1 MAQGQSQEK
10 ITVQML
16 QRMKERGE
24 KISMVTAYD
33 YPTALLVDRAG
44 LELILVGDSVGNTVL
59 GYESTIPVE
68 LEDIIHHA
76 KPVSRAVK
84 RTFVVGDMPFMSF
97 NISPEE
103 ALRNA
108 GRLMKEGLVDGVKLE
123 GGCEVVDIVERIV
136 RRGGIPVMGHIG
148 LTPQRASQL
157 GGFKVQGRDKEQAKK
172 LLEDARC
179 LEEAGI
185 FALVLECVP
194 YQLARLITERLT
206 VPTIGI
212 GAGPYCDGQ
221 VLVFHDLV
229 GLSFRFSPKFV
240 KRYVDL
246 AMEIERA
253 LKAYNDEVKAGKF
266 PELEAHSFKMSEEV
280 LQELE

>member
-1 MAQGQSQEK
+1 MAEDQEK
-10 ITVQML
+10 IAVPAL
-16 QRMKERGE
+16 QRMKEQGQ
-24 KISMVTAYD
+24 KISMITAYD

-76 KPVSRAVK
+76 RPVMRAVK

-123 GGCEVVDIVERIV
+123 GGCEVADIVEKIV

-157 GGFKVQGRDKEQAKK
+157 GGFKVQGKDKERARQ
-172 LLEDARC
+172 LLEDAKC

-185 FALVLECVP
+185 FALILECIP
-194 YQLARLITERLT
+194 YQLAKLITERLT

-229 GLSFRFSPKFV
+229 GLSFKFSPKFV
-240 KRYVDL
+240 KHYL
-246 AMEIERA
+246 NLGEEIEQA
-253 LKAYNDEVKAGKF
+253 LQEFKREIKDGTF
-266 PELEAHSFKMSEEV
+266 PSLEAHSFSMSEEV
-280 LQELE
+280 LRELE

>member
-1 MAQGQSQEK
+1 
-10 ITVQML
+10 
-16 QRMKERGE
+16 MKEQGE

-33 YPTALLVDRAG
+33 YPTALLVDKAG

-76 KPVSRAVK
+76 RAVMRAVK
-84 RTFVVGDMPFMSF
+84 RAFVVGDMPFMSF

-103 ALRNA
+103 ALYNA
-108 GRLMKEGLVDGVKLE
+108 GRLMKEALVDGVKLE
-123 GGCEVVDIVERIV
+123 GGCELAQVVEAIV

-157 GGFKVQGRDKEQAKK
+157 GGFKVQGRDKEKARK
-172 LLEDARC
+172 LLEDAKC

-185 FALVLECVP
+185 FALILECVP
-194 YQLARLITERLT
+194 YQLAKLITER
-206 VPTIGI
+206 VSIPTIGI

-229 GLSFRFSPKFV
+229 GLSFRFAPKFV
-240 KRYVDL
+240 KRYLDL
-246 AMEIERA
+246 ASQIEQALRA
-253 LKAYNDEVKAGKF
+253 YKEEVKAGVF

-280 LQELE
+280 LREL

>member
-1 MAQGQSQEK
+1 MAQAQEK
-10 ITVQML
+10 ITVPAL
-16 QRMKERGE
+16 QRMKEQGE
-24 KISMVTAYD
+24 KISMITAYD

-44 LELILVGDSVGNTVL
+44 IEIILVGDSVGNVVL
-59 GYESTIPVE
+59 GYESTVPVE

-76 KPVSRAVK
+76 RPVMRAVK
-84 RTFVVGDMPFMSF
+84 RAFVVGDMPFMSF

-123 GGCEVVDIVERIV
+123 GGCEMADIVEKIV
-136 RRGGIPVMGHIG
+136 RHGGIPVMGHIG

-157 GGFKVQGRDKEQAKK
+157 GGFRVQGKDKERARQ
-172 LLEDARC
+172 LLEDAHC

-185 FALVLECVP
+185 FALILECIP
-194 YQLARLITERLT
+194 YQLAKLITERIA

-229 GLSFRFSPKFV
+229 GLSFKFSPKFV
-240 KRYVDL
+240 KHYLNL
-246 AMEIERA
+246 AEEIEQA
-253 LKAYNDEVKAGKF
+253 LQTYKAEIKEGKF
-266 PELEAHSFKMSEEV
+266 PSLEAHSFTMNEEV
-280 LQELE
+280 LKELG

>member
-1 MAQGQSQEK
+1 MAQGQGQEK
-10 ITVQML
+10 ITVQAL
-16 QRMKERGE
+16 QRMKEQGE
-24 KISMVTAYD
+24 KITMVTAYD

-76 KPVSRAVK
+76 KPVMRAVK
-84 RTFVVGDMPFMSF
+84 RAFVVGDMPFMSF

-123 GGCEVVDIVERIV
+123 GGCEVADIVRTIV

-185 FALVLECVP
+185 FALILECVP
-194 YQLARLITERLT
+194 YQLARLITERVS

-229 GLSFRFSPKFV
+229 GLSFRFAPKFV

-246 AMEIERA
+246 ATEIERA
-253 LKAYNDEVKAGKF
+253 LRAYKDEVKAGEF

-280 LQELE
+280 LQELG

>member
-1 MAQGQSQEK
+1 MAEDQEK
-10 ITVQML
+10 ITV
-16 QRMKERGE
+16 
-24 KISMVTAYD
+24 YD

-76 KPVSRAVK
+76 RPVMRAVK

-97 NISPEE
+97 NISPED
-103 ALRNA
+103 ALFNA
-108 GRLMKEGLVDGVKLE
+108 GRLMKEALVDGVKLE
-123 GGCEVVDIVERIV
+123 GGCEVADIVEKIV

-157 GGFKVQGRDKEQAKK
+157 GGFKVQGKDKERARQ
-172 LLEDARC
+172 LLEDAKC

-185 FALVLECVP
+185 FALILECIP
-194 YQLARLITERLT
+194 YQLAKLITERLT

-229 GLSFRFSPKFV
+229 GLSFKFSPKFV
-240 KRYVDL
+240 KHYL
-246 AMEIERA
+246 NLGEEIEQA
-253 LKAYNDEVKAGKF
+253 LQEFKREIKGGKF
-266 PELEAHSFKMSEEV
+266 PEIEAHSFSMSEEV
-280 LQELE
+280 LRELE

>member
-1 MAQGQSQEK
+1 MAEDQEK
-10 ITVQML
+10 ITVLAL
-16 QRMKERGE
+16 QRMKEQGQ
-24 KISMVTAYD
+24 KISMITAYD

-76 KPVSRAVK
+76 QPVMRAVK
-84 RTFVVGDMPFMSF
+84 RAFVVGDMPFMSF

-108 GRLMKEGLVDGVKLE
+108 GRLMKEAQVDGVKLE
-123 GGCEVVDIVERIV
+123 GGAELADIVEKIV

-157 GGFKVQGRDKEQAKK
+157 GGFRVQGKDKERARQ
-172 LLEDARC
+172 LLEDAKC

-185 FALVLECVP
+185 FALILECIP
-194 YQLARLITERLT
+194 YQLAKLITERLT

-229 GLSFRFSPKFV
+229 GLSFKFSPKFV
-240 KRYVDL
+240 KRYLNL
-246 AMEIERA
+246 AEEIEQA
-253 LKAYNDEVKAGKF
+253 LRTYKAEIKEGKF
-266 PELEAHSFKMSEEV
+266 PSIEAHSFTMNEEV
-280 LQELE
+280 LKELE

>member
-1 MAQGQSQEK
+1 MAQSQGQEK
-10 ITVQML
+10 ITIPDL
-16 QRMKERGE
+16 QRMKEQGE

-33 YPTALLVDRAG
+33 YPTALLVDKAG

-76 KPVSRAVK
+76 RAVMRAVK
-84 RTFVVGDMPFMSF
+84 RAFVVGDMPFMSF

-103 ALRNA
+103 ALYNA
-108 GRLMKEGLVDGVKLE
+108 GRLMKEALVDGVKLE
-123 GGCEVVDIVERIV
+123 GGCELAQVVEAIV

-157 GGFKVQGRDKEQAKK
+157 GGFKVQGRDKEKARK
-172 LLEDARC
+172 LLEDAKC

-185 FALVLECVP
+185 FALILECVP
-194 YQLARLITERLT
+194 YQLAKLITER
-206 VPTIGI
+206 VSIPTIGI

-229 GLSFRFSPKFV
+229 GLSFRFAPKFV
-240 KRYVDL
+240 KRYLDL
-246 AMEIERA
+246 ASQIEQALRA
-253 LKAYNDEVKAGKF
+253 YKEEVKAGVF

-280 LQELE
+280 LREL